1 MELYIRLVQADF
13 IVLPCDI
20 TLPSTITLSALI
32 NRHRNQLGSLV
43 TSLWYEKAE
52 LELKDPDGPQ
62 AVLVA
67 YDKHQEELLMVQPLE
82 ALEDDLALRMSLLAQ

>member
-1 MELYIRLVQADF
+1 MQPHIHHAQTDF
-13 IVLPCDI
+13 IVLPCYI

-32 NRHRNQLGSLV
+32 NRHRNQLGSLA
-43 TSLWYEKAE
+43 TSMWYEKAE
-52 LELKDPDGPQ
+52 LELRDPDGPE

-67 YDKHQEELLMVQPLE
+67 YDRHQEELLMVQPLE